1 MDEQQHNAIEL
12 PKGLYESV
20 LRQPM
25 ELDFLLGQELSLCFH
40 DLDGSHVFKTCY
52 GDICKAVNALRDY
65 ARLLEMACEQ
75 WDLTG
80 FHRALYEYHAEKM
93 REIAGKFQAGIGYD
107 YDAAMEKCRRKRKR
121 KKKEDDFG
129 EDALVLAFKRT
140 KQPAEQMK
148 EADMYDVHSVRF
160 QFVYTE
166 ERKKANRRAHTAADE
181 GQALVM
187 AAEVRNSI
195 MEPVM
200 DAIAQNFVCYQY
212 EDTEPAPFGSCQW
225 DLFFWCN
232 DFSNTL
238 NGYGLSGRDYSYFTL
253 SFNEKHTVEKRA
265 EVCWRL
271 LQFLE
276 HSCRKNRN
284 LDVAVQHSIWYDHEK
299 IEKDADRMKCL
310 LAGCSCTYG
319 SKDGKFLFDDGIF
332 CFRPKYAKRQLYRVS
347 DSEVLAL
354 CWKLGLTD
362 DAADGSPLATG
373 RHSA

>member
-1 MDEQQHNAIEL
+1 MNL
-12 PKGLYESV
+12 W
-20 LRQPM
+20 
-25 ELDFLLGQELSLCFH
+25 H
-40 DLDGSHVFKTCY
+40 DKSYISPSGPEWVER
-52 GDICKAVNALRDY
+52 GY
-65 ARLLEMACEQ
+65 A
-75 WDLTG
+75 
-80 FHRALYEYHAEKM
+80 
-93 REIAGKFQAGIGYD
+93 
-107 YDAAMEKCRRKRKR
+107 
-121 KKKEDDFG
+121 
-129 EDALVLAFKRT
+129 
-140 KQPAEQMK
+140 
-148 EADMYDVHSVRF
+148 MYDVHSVRF

-166 ERKKANRRAHTAADE
+166 EQKKANRRAHTAADE

-200 DAIAQNFVCYQY
+200 DAIAQSFVCYQY
-212 EDTEPAPFGSCQW
+212 EDTGPAPFRSCQW
-225 DLFFWCN
+225 DLYFWCN

-238 NGYGLSGRDYSYFTL
+238 HGYGLSGRDYSYFTL
-253 SFNEKHTVEKRA
+253 SFNESQTVKKRD

-276 HSCRKNRN
+276 HRCRKNRN
-284 LDVAVQHSIWYDHEK
+284 LDVAVQHSLWYDHEK
-299 IEKDADRMKCL
+299 IKKDADRMKYL

-362 DAADGSPLATG
+362 DISDGSPLATG
-373 RHSA
+373 RCSA

>member
-1 MDEQQHNAIEL
+1 MMIYH
-12 PKGLYESV
+12 
-20 LRQPM
+20 QPG
-25 ELDFLLGQELSLCFH
+25 EEFWHEG
-40 DLDGSHVFKTCY
+40 VCY
-52 GDICKAVNALRDY
+52 KVGGRIVANEASDY
-65 ARLLEMACEQ
+65 AGLFGNILEIR
-75 WDLTG
+75 T
-80 FHRALYEYHAEKM
+80 
-93 REIAGKFQAGIGYD
+93 
-107 YDAAMEKCRRKRKR
+107 
-121 KKKEDDFG
+121 EDDRETDNDTPDIYCAFEAPVLSADRLALEQTFSQLYREQKHI
-129 EDALVLAFKRT
+129 EDLGL
-140 KQPAEQMK
+140 
-148 EADMYDVHSVRF
+148 DMYDVHSVRF

-166 ERKKANRRAHTAADE
+166 EQKKANRRAHTAADE

-238 NGYGLSGRDYSYFTL
+238 HGCGLSGRDYSYFTL
-253 SFNEKHTVEKRA
+253 SFNENQTVEKRA

-276 HSCRKNRN
+276 HRCRKNRN
-284 LDVAVQHSIWYDHEK
+284 LDAAVQYSIWYDHEK

-310 LAGCSCTYG
+310 LAGCSCTYS
-319 SKDGKFLFDDGIF
+319 SKDGKFLFDNGIF

-362 DAADGSPLATG
+362 DASDGGPLATG
-373 RHSA
+373 RCSA